1 MKSKIRRIIKKLL
14 PLIVLVFC
22 VQLTK
27 GENPDAYRKRQRK
40 AIKLVHTEP
49 SVAKTMLLELLADS
63 TGIPDTIFDYTYK
76 CLGIY
81 YWTAHQLDSS
91 EYFFKKAIV
100 LNKEM
105 PERQAGLLVN
115 LSAVMGSNGN
125 LNKSHDLLTRALSIY
140 TSIHDTLG
148 IGKVYTNLAN
158 VYTELDAHDIA
169 VEYLFKTLDLFETD
183 TAAYAKEIAMARSN
197 LANSYSRLGDFS
209 FAIGMYNKVEP
220 TIKELYG
227 PRIYYI
233 NVLNKSS
240 ALSHLGRGREAL
252 DLAEEAVFSLGKIKE
267 FEHLL
272 GYAYLQKAKAY
283 ESLGEMDEAHHTYK
297 QAFEYGVEYELDL
310 LEIAIHYLEFLNN
323 RMLYDEVIEVVQR
336 FENTEQYEDG
346 SLSDK
351 LKYQEAK
358 LNAQVALNSTYGQ
371 LNTLQKIVKLQGGL
385 SERYNQFVTKE
396 LHEKYKTDLL
406 EKERQLREAEIDI
419 LKKENAEKRLFVIIS
434 ILAILIIGA
443 IGVYQW
449 YTRKLKNRIAQ
460 AEIQRVNEQN
470 KSLEREASMQ
480 EENVKLK
487 EEIIDKQK
495 QQLIASSIEVNTIK
509 NQMESILSNS
519 QKTESLN
526 SLQKSIASLV
536 NDQTFTNRLLDK
548 FKSIDPEF
556 IQKLSAHYPD
566 LTKSELEFCALLKLR
581 LHNKEIAHILQISH
595 ESVIKKKYRLS
606 KKLKDNDNADIEQV
620 FKEFA

>member
-1 MKSKIRRIIKKLL
+1 
-14 PLIVLVFC
+14 
-22 VQLTK
+22 
-27 GENPDAYRKRQRK
+27 
-40 AIKLVHTEP
+40 
-49 SVAKTMLLELLADS
+49 MLLELLADS
-63 TGIPDTIFDYTYK
+63 AGIPDTIFDYTYK

-81 YWTAHQLDSS
+81 YWTSHQLDSS
-91 EYFFKKAIV
+91 EYFFRKAIV
-100 LNKEM
+100 LNKEI

-115 LSAVMGSNGN
+115 LSAVMSNNGN
-125 LNKSHDLLTRALSIY
+125 LNKSHDLLTQALSIY
-140 TSIHDTLG
+140 TSIHDTVG

-183 TAAYAKEIAMARSN
+183 TVTYAKEIAMARSN
-197 LANSYSRLGDFS
+197 LANSYSRIEDFS
-209 FAIGMYNKVEP
+209 FAMGMYDKVVP

-233 NVLNKSS
+233 TVLNKSS
-240 ALSHLGRGREAL
+240 ALSNLGRGREAL
-252 DLAEEAVFSLGKIKE
+252 DLAEEAVSTLGKIKE

-272 GYAYLQKAKAY
+272 AYAYLQEAKAY
-283 ESLGEMDEAHHTYK
+283 ESLGEMDEAHLAYK
-297 QAFEYGVEYELDL
+297 QAFNYGVEYELDL
-310 LEIAIHYLEFLNN
+310 LEIAIHYLEFLNDVE
-323 RMLYDEVIEVVQR
+323 LYDEAIEVVQK

-371 LNTLQKIVKLQGGL
+371 LNTLQKIVKLQEEL
-385 SERYNQFVTKE
+385 SKRYNQFVTKE

-406 EKERQLREAEIDI
+406 QKEKQLREAEIDI
-419 LKKENAEKRLFVIIS
+419 LRKENEEKRLFIIIS
-434 ILAILIIGA
+434 ILLVLIIGA
-443 IGVYQW
+443 VGIYQL
-449 YTRKLKNRIAQ
+449 YTRKLKNKIAQ
-460 AEIQRVNEQN
+460 AEIQRINEHN
-470 KSLEREASMQ
+470 KSLEREAGMQ

-487 EEIIDKQK
+487 EEIIEKQK

-548 FKSIDPEF
+548 FKSIDPDF
-556 IQKLSAHYPD
+556 IQKLSAQYPE

-606 KKLKDNDNADIEQV
+606 KKLKDADNADIEQV
-620 FKEFA
+620 FKELA